1 MHATTNIKHVVI
13 PCPHDALRPL
23 KTPQSELAFILLN
36 PQEDYRNYGF
46 VSGTLYRR
54 FIGANSKD

>member
-1 MHATTNIKHVVI
+1 MSTSKYLVKSVCYADIARL
-13 PCPHDALRPL
+13 PWE
-23 KTPQSELAFILLN
+23 TPQSKLAFILLN